1 MAITRCMAPEIWS
14 AMDIIFCHF
23 GLFFA
28 LLPPNDPENQIF
40 LKDEKN
46 TWRYYHFTHVYHK

>member
-1 MAITRCMAPEIWS
+1 MAPEIWS

-46 TWRYYHFTHVYHK
+46 TWRYHFTHVYHK